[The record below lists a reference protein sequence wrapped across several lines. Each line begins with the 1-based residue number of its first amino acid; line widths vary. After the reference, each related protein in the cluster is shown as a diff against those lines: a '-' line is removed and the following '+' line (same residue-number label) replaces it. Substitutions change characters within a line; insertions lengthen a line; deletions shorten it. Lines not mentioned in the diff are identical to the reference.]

1 MQEHSIMNLSSRK
14 VSPTL
19 ARTHCTLSC
28 ASSRSFVQIHTVFHS
43 SPQLGHVSHR
53 NSAKNRFFSLAIF
66 WDESRLHSTRA
77 CDVLESLEPESSGRV
92 AKATMRMRTPV
103 ETRSWARVGVG
114 RKIGSDAR
122 PSREFQTE
130 KGRQW
135 QDESV
140 AQLSGCKHQGC
151 RVADR
156 FGDRSDCK

>member
-1 MQEHSIMNLSSRK
+1 
-14 VSPTL
+14 VGP
-19 ARTHCTLSC
+19 SC
-28 ASSRSFVQIHTVFHS
+28 ENRWFAASSPRAPGHLNRRPRGEGKRIAGHARSADRTQ
-43 SPQLGHVSHR
+43 
-53 NSAKNRFFSLAIF
+53 NC
-66 WDESRLHSTRA
+66 SRQR
-77 CDVLESLEPESSGRV
+77 EPESSGRV

-114 RKIGSDAR
+114 RKIDSDAR

-156 FGDRSDCK
+156 FGDRSECK

>member
-1 MQEHSIMNLSSRK
+1 MHSDQLPKQPATLQSQLQRTEQPAPLSSRCCSALFRSK
-14 VSPTL
+14 LSVGSRVRNNLAAIPYPARLRVSTGVL
-19 ARTHCTLSC
+19 ILIVT
-28 ASSRSFVQIHTVFHS
+28 FV
-43 SPQLGHVSHR
+43 
-53 NSAKNRFFSLAIF
+53 
-66 WDESRLHSTRA
+66 TRA

-92 AKATMRMRTPV
+92 AKATMRMGTPV